1 MKKPLFKLLAV
12 AAATV
17 ALPVM
22 AQQAPATSS
31 LTLYGIADAGLVRI
45 SNVAGSGRTAMDSG
59 YLQSSRFG
67 FRGTED
73 LGGGLRALFT
83 LESGYNL
90 DTGAN
95 TSTTFFNRQSFMG
108 LSSSSLGTLTL
119 GRQYTPIYDNLIML
133 SGAPAFGVSGG
144 AVDGIPS
151 AGSSAAR
158 FDNTLGGTRIDNSM
172 KYTSPTMA
180 GFKINAMAGLG
191 EVAGSNSAGQMLSI
205 GAAYNRGPIQSG
217 LGYQVRKCTAAAGC
231 NATQGDDK
239 LFAIGG
245 GYDFGP
251 AKLAAVYTTEKNG
264 RNVKGNDAD
273 VLHVMVQ
280 VPMGPWFLSAGYQQL
295 NDKTRLNQDVQQ
307 YNLSAIYYLSKRT
320 SLYGAFSH
328 QKVDNG
334 GRAGMA
340 LTTSSDS
347 KQSVYALGVRHTF

>member
-1 MKKPLFKLLAV
+1 MKRPLSKLLAM

-17 ALPVM
+17 ALPAL

-31 LTLYGIADAGLVRI
+31 LTLYGIADAGLVRN
-45 SNVAGSGRTAMDSG
+45 SNVSGNGRTAMSSG

-83 LESGYNL
+83 LESGINL

-95 TSTTFFNRQSFMG
+95 SSSIQFNRQAFMG

-119 GRQYTPIYDNLIML
+119 GRQYTPIYDNLIL
-133 SGAPAFGVSGG
+133 LAGAPAFGVSGG

-151 AGSSAAR
+151 AGSSATR
-158 FDNTLGGTRIDNSM
+158 FDNTLGGTRIDSAM

-180 GFKINAMAGLG
+180 GFKINAMTNRG
-191 EVAGSNSAGQMLSI
+191 EGAGSTSAGRMVSI

-217 LGYQVRKCTAAAGC
+217 MGYQVRKCTAAAGC
-231 NATQGDDK
+231 NPNQDDDK

-251 AKLAAVYTTEKNG
+251 AKLAAIYTTEKNG

-280 VPMGPWFLSAGYQQL
+280 APMGAWLLAAGYQQL
-295 NDKTRLNQDVQQ
+295 NDKTSLNHDVQQ
-307 YNLSAIYYLSKRT
+307 FNLSAIFYLSKRT
-320 SLYGAFSH
+320 SLYGAFSR

-347 KQSVYALGVRHTF
+347 KQSVYAVGLRHTF

>member
-1 MKKPLFKLLAV
+1 MKTPLSKLLAI

-17 ALPVM
+17 ALPAL

-31 LTLYGIADAGLVRI
+31 VTLYGIADAGLFRI
-45 SNVAGSGRTAMDSG
+45 SNVSGTGRTAMSSG

-67 FRGTED
+67 FRGSED

-83 LESGYNL
+83 LESGINL

-95 TSTTFFNRQSFMG
+95 SSAIQFNRQAFMG
-108 LSSSSLGTLTL
+108 LSSSALGTLTL
-119 GRQYTPIYDNLIML
+119 GRQYTPIYDNLIL
-133 SGAPAFGVSGG
+133 QAGAPAFGVSGG

-158 FDNTLGGTRIDNSM
+158 FDNTLGGTRIDSSM
-172 KYTSPTMA
+172 KYTSSTV
-180 GFKINAMAGLG
+180 GGLKINAMASLG
-191 EVAGSNSAGQMLSI
+191 TVGSTTTTGRTLSI
-205 GAAYNRGPIQSG
+205 GAAYNSGPLQSG
-217 LGYQVRKCTAAAGC
+217 LGYQVRKCAAATGC
-231 NATQGDDK
+231 NSTLDDDQ

-251 AKLAAVYTTEKNG
+251 AKVSAIYTTEKNA

-280 VPMGPWFLSAGYQQL
+280 VPMGAWLLAAGYQQL
-295 NDKTRLNQDVQQ
+295 NDKTRLNHDVQQ

-320 SLYGAFSH
+320 SLYGAFSR
-328 QKVDNG
+328 QTVDNG

-340 LTTSSDS
+340 LTTSSNN
-347 KQSVYALGVRHTF
+347 KQSVYAVGLRHSF